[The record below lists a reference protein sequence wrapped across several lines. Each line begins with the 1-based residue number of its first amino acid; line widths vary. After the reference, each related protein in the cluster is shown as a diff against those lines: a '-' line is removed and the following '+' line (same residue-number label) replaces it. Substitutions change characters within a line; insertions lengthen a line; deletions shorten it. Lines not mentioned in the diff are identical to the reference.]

1 MEKLKTNELSLGLNQ
16 TLRNDLV
23 NNFKKIQNGVDGQSD
38 AVNKQ
43 IKDMLG
49 DVPLQDQNEVT
60 QARIDANGK
69 QYQTMKSRLDVD
81 QATAETALE
90 EERQMGNEVTQART
104 NSLGKYHQNLSERL
118 NDQENELTNSIN
130 EKLSQISLVPE
141 AFLNLDALKTQYPNG
156 KLGVFI
162 TTNDGHKYIWDN
174 NQWQDAGIY
183 QSVGISDGEALKI
196 ADKTLNVNN
205 FIENGTFAG
214 GLEGTNAKNYAKLS
228 WNQSMFGKKW
238 VSAKSGSDS
247 PIVFQGVEFA
257 IKQAALSML
266 GDPNI
271 SLLKFSFELISN
283 YDADLI
289 LTLNLKDKAGE
300 YIESSEVLN
309 TLRVVA
315 NQLYSFDFIVP
326 TFTPTSNFESAFV
339 TISDPVAE
347 PINFSIANL
356 QITTGGI

>member
-1 MEKLKTNELSLGLNQ
+1 MQRLITNLNTSLGPVIREQL
-16 TLRNDLV
+16 DE
-23 NNFKKIQNGVDGQSD
+23 NFKKIQDGVNDQYD
-38 AVNKQ
+38 LFEKQ
-43 IKDMLG
+43 ILSMLG
-49 DVPLQDQNEVT
+49 NVPLQDQNEVT
-60 QARIDANGK
+60 QARIDVNGK
-69 QYQTMKSRLDVD
+69 AYQTMKSRLDVD

-238 VSAKSGSDS
+238 VSVKSGSDS
-247 PIVFQGVEFA
+247 PMVFQGVEFA

-271 SLLKFSFELISN
+271 PLLKFSFGLISN
-283 YDADLI
+283 YEADLI
-289 LTLNLKDKAGE
+289 LTLNFKDKAGK

-347 PINFSIANL
+347 PINFSITNL